1 MLNTTVMNEIIR
13 LKTIIREQERRITNL
28 KEIKLLENEL
38 DDTIGDITNA
48 VSALDINDVTQNT
61 LVNERQ
67 LAPCVKKIKAHI

>member
-28 KEIKLLENEL
+28 KEIKSLENEL

-61 LVNERQ
+61 LVWCCF
-67 LAPCVKKIKAHI
+67 P